1 MSSQFIGNV
10 KGRDAVQPKF
20 SIGKVTALEYGSV
33 PRVENVGTSEN
44 PVLDFYVVSGKNGLP
59 GIDGLAGRDGEAG
72 LQGERGFP
80 GRAATLKINSI
91 EMLPEGS
98 EPEVESLGNETD
110 AEYVLKIPLGS
121 GTPPEDAFIENSEN
135 PVQSKV
141 IQEALAEKADVSSV
155 PTKVSDLENDS
166 SFISSSTVETMIEE
180 AVDGV
185 VSATNPV
192 DDALSN
198 VSENA
203 VQNKVVS
210 EALENKV
217 SMSLEDIRDDND
229 SKIGERVTLRDK
241 DNEATFAVSLDLQ
254 GQQITGASVVQEYEL
269 PVATPETLGGI
280 RVGSGLTISSEGV
293 LSSVVSGKEPVIVA
307 ALPSTGDPTK
317 VYLVPVSGDN
327 YSMHLWMD
335 VAGTNKYVTVSGGGE
350 GGSVDLS
357 GYTQKA
363 DSIKNITRNGTTFTA
378 TRANNSTFT
387 FDQQDTWNANN
398 RTTPGYVAAPGNVA
412 NKVWKTDAS
421 GNPAWRDDANDNTT
435 YTGMA
440 PITVSGTSI
449 GMSNSGVTAGSYGP
463 SANVTG
469 NNGTTLSVPQITV
482 DAKGRVTN
490 VVSRTYTSVD
500 TSGSGVVTQK
510 YIGTASIAANQD
522 KGLLQL
528 NVSKTG
534 YVPIGIIS
542 AYAYITTDFR
552 IVGFY
557 IQGSQIANILVEK
570 ATISASLKTTSI
582 EFVVLYQKL

>member
-1 MSSQFIGNV
+1 MAQT
-10 KGRDAVQPKF
+10 RL
-20 SIGKVTALEYGSV
+20 IGKVVGEDGRPAFISIGSV
-33 PRVENVGTSEN
+33 RTVEPDQPVKINNSGTSAN
-44 PVLDFYVVSGKNGLP
+44 VVLDFEIPKGRAGLP
-59 GIDGLAGRDGEAG
+59 GTNGVNGSPGAQGP
-72 LQGERGFP
+72 QGERGFP
-80 GRAATLKINSI
+80 GRAATIKISEV

-98 EPEVESLGNETD
+98 APEVINVGTEHD
-110 AEYVLKIPLGS
+110 ADYTLRIPAS
-121 GTPPEDAFIENSEN
+121 SATVAEDAFIENSEN
-135 PVQSKV
+135 TVQSKV

-166 SFISSSTVETMIEE
+166 SFISSSTVEGMIRD

-269 PVATPETLGGI
+269 PAATPETLGGI

-421 GNPAWRDDANDNTT
+421 GNPAWRDDANDNTV
-435 YTGMA
+435 YTGTA

-449 GMSNSGVTAGSYGP
+449 GMSNSGVTAGTYGP
-463 SANVTG
+463 NSNVTG
-469 NNGTTLSVPQITV
+469 NNGITLSVPQITV

-490 VVSRTYTSVD
+490 VVNRTYISVAGGAVVREMRGG
-500 TSGSGVVTQK
+500 TIAIPANGSGVYRG
-510 YIGTASIAANQD
+510 YIDVEKQGYTALGIIGVILDQQYIAGTFCVQGNRATVDVHPVVVSNSGRTASVT
-522 KGLLQL
+522 L
-528 NVSKTG
+528 
-534 YVPIGIIS
+534 
-542 AYAYITTDFR
+542 F
-552 IVGFY
+552 
-557 IQGSQIANILVEK
+557 
-570 ATISASLKTTSI
+570 
-582 EFVVLYQKL
+582 VLYV